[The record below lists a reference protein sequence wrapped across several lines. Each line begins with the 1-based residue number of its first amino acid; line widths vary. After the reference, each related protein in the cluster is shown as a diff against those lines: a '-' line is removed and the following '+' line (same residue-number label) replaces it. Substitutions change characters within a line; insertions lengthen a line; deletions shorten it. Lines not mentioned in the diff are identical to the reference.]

1 MAYGILPKRGN
12 DTEGAFSSF
21 MAELLQMYM
30 EDDMNLT
37 EIFNQ
42 ENKREEVKI
51 PFPFEVFQGEKI
63 ENSPELKLTLTN
75 LGKGKVLIAGKSR
88 LKFVLPCDRCLKP
101 VEQKVE
107 LEFEREVLAPEL
119 IPDEDTKE
127 DQHFVDGY
135 ELDLEVLLAEELQL
149 SWPSKILCDEGCK
162 GICKKCGKNLNEGSC
177 GCDDF
182 VPDVRL
188 ANLMDIFNA
197 AQK

>member
-1 MAYGILPKRGN
+1 
-12 DTEGAFSSF
+12 
-21 MAELLQMYM
+21 M

-42 ENKREEVKI
+42 ENKREEICI
-51 PFPFEVFQGEKI
+51 PFPFEEFQGEKI
-63 ENSPELKLTLTN
+63 KNSPELKLTLTN
-75 LGKGKVLIAGKSR
+75 IGKGKVLIAGEAK
-88 LKFVLPCDRCLKP
+88 LKFLLSCDRCLKP
-101 VEQKVE
+101 AEQTVE

-119 IPDEDTKE
+119 IADEDIRE
-127 DQHFVDGY
+127 DQYFVDEY
-135 ELDLEVLLAEELQL
+135 ELDLNALLMEELQL
-149 SWPSKILCDEGCK
+149 SWPSKILCSEECK

-188 ANLMDIFNA
+188 ADLMDIFNA

>member
-1 MAYGILPKRGN
+1 
-12 DTEGAFSSF
+12 
-21 MAELLQMYM
+21 
-30 EDDMNLT
+30 MNLT

-42 ENKREEVKI
+42 ENKREELQM
-51 PFPFEVFQGEKI
+51 PFPLKNYQGEEIK
-63 ENSPELKLTLTN
+63 NTPTLNLTLTN
-75 LGKGKVLIAGKSR
+75 IGKGKALINGEAS
-88 LKFVLPCDRCLKP
+88 LDFTLACDRCLKP
-101 VEQKVE
+101 VKYTVE

-119 IPDEDTKE
+119 VTDEETKE
-127 DQHFVDGY
+127 DQHFVNDY
-135 ELDLEVLLAEELQL
+135 ELDLEALLTEELQL
-149 SWPSKILCDEGCK
+149 SWPSKILCNEKCK